1 MKLTPLQT
9 IALLVILAGVVYG
22 TYSATVDQLPDLTG
36 TVMGNTT
43 NNANITNDTIGN
55 IYITDEKNE
64 SNTLIIVKNSTQIF
78 KQTKDD
84 QLVKAG
90 IEQLKNGSKVEV
102 YTIGKATNPLPPQ
115 IVAEKIVVKKA
126 TK

>member
-64 SNTLIIVKNSTQIF
+64 SDTLIIVKNSTQIF

-102 YTIGKATNPLPPQ
+102 YTVGKPTNTLPPQ